1 MLIEFSV
8 KNFMSIKNEITFS
21 MIASNSSENLNNTIQ
36 SKNFNE
42 SYLKSTA
49 IYGANASG
57 KTNFIRAL
65 TSAILMVRKSNS
77 RNVNELLLEMQP
89 FKFDVKTINEPCE
102 FEFVFIKNDT
112 KYVYG
117 FSADINRIYS
127 EYLYQYFSP
136 KATLIFERKN
146 VNEYKFKQ
154 SEKSKLEELAT
165 KNTEKKLFLS
175 TATAWNYE
183 LTREPYMWFAENIDT
198 FNDCLTM
205 NNFVFNKFENDK
217 DNSLKN
223 FTINLLKQSDI
234 LISDYNFEIKSITNF
249 IPFDNPNLLNEKISQ
264 KEVSISTLHEIE
276 DDVGKTYSYELELQN
291 ESLGTQSLFFF
302 SPVLKEAFENG
313 KVIVVD
319 EIDKS
324 LHPLLIELIIKLF
337 HNPDINKKNAQLI
350 FNTHDTNLLS
360 LDIFRKD
367 QIWFA
372 EKDPKKG
379 ITDLYP
385 LDDFSIRKT
394 DNIQKGYLNRSIWWN
409 TFYIGGKQFMKKLKQ
424 RNRNT
429 KQRKSKTII
438 AIGCEGKNKT
448 ETIYFKNFSS
458 RNCIIKFSTGNST
471 DPVGMANDLINF
483 IKKEDIKCE
492 YGDKIFLLID
502 TDINQN
508 KDVQIREA
516 KERCEKYGIEMITST
531 PTFEFW
537 YILHFGYTTKIY
549 KDSQQVK
556 NDIKSK
562 IENYSESFDIYP
574 FIKDNTNEAVKNAK
588 LIEKNHI
595 NNGKLIDSED
605 ANPHTNVYRVI
616 EKIQEK

>member
-1 MLIEFSV
+1 
-8 KNFMSIKNEITFS
+8 
-21 MIASNSSENLNNTIQ
+21 
-36 SKNFNE
+36 
-42 SYLKSTA
+42 
-49 IYGANASG
+49 
-57 KTNFIRAL
+57 
-65 TSAILMVRKSNS
+65 
-77 RNVNELLLEMQP
+77 
-89 FKFDVKTINEPCE
+89 
-102 FEFVFIKNDT
+102 
-112 KYVYG
+112 
-117 FSADINRIYS
+117 
-127 EYLYQYFSP
+127 
-136 KATLIFERKN
+136 
-146 VNEYKFKQ
+146 
-154 SEKSKLEELAT
+154 
-165 KNTEKKLFLS
+165 
-175 TATAWNYE
+175 
-183 LTREPYMWFAENIDT
+183 
-198 FNDCLTM
+198 
-205 NNFVFNKFENDK
+205 
-217 DNSLKN
+217 
-223 FTINLLKQSDI
+223 
-234 LISDYNFEIKSITNF
+234 
-249 IPFDNPNLLNEKISQ
+249 
-264 KEVSISTLHEIE
+264 
-276 DDVGKTYSYELELQN
+276 
-291 ESLGTQSLFFF
+291 
-302 SPVLKEAFENG
+302 
-313 KVIVVD
+313 
-319 EIDKS
+319 
-324 LHPLLIELIIKLF
+324 
-337 HNPDINKKNAQLI
+337 
-350 FNTHDTNLLS
+350 
-360 LDIFRKD
+360 
-367 QIWFA
+367 
-372 EKDPKKG
+372 
-379 ITDLYP
+379 
-385 LDDFSIRKT
+385 
-394 DNIQKGYLNRSIWWN
+394 
-409 TFYIGGKQFMKKLKQ
+409 MKKLKQ

-516 KERCEKYGIEMITST
+516 KKRCEKYGIEMITST